1 MNGILSLA
9 LAITFSSGVAM
20 TMKVANTSGLKL
32 GQFLAV
38 NYLVCSLG
46 LLARGAWQTP
56 PGPDSALVWSLGIFV
71 GFMYVLSLW
80 LFDRAIS
87 ATGAGH
93 STTLMRLS
101 AALPTV
107 GSLLIFA
114 EPTTVYQV
122 VGLVLA
128 FACLPLASKTPVR
141 LDASG
146 NSAWGGIVWGLLL
159 FTVYGVTDFTFK
171 VQAELVPSTDPDTFM
186 ATIFTTSLLLTFP
199 QLFKGARPGMACIFW
214 GVVLGT
220 TNVLAT
226 HFWIRTLAQL
236 PGATAYPTLALGVI
250 VLTTLAGLLVWRER
264 LRPANY
270 AFLALAGVAV
280 VLINLG

>member
-1 MNGILSLA
+1 MSGLSSLV
-9 LAITFSSGVAM
+9 LAIIFSSAVAM
-20 TMKVANTSGLKL
+20 TMKVANAGGLKL

-46 LLARGAWQTP
+46 LLARGAWQRP
-56 PGPDSALVWSLGIFV
+56 SGPDSPLIWSLGIFV

-87 ATGAGH
+87 ATGLAL

-101 AALPTV
+101 AALPTF
-107 GSLLIFA
+107 GSLLLFA
-114 EPTTVYQV
+114 EPINGYQI
-122 VGLVLA
+122 VGLMLA
-128 FACLPLASKTPVR
+128 FSCLPLASRAPLRPDPSRKPV
-141 LDASG
+141 
-146 NSAWGGIVWGLLL
+146 WGSIVWGLLL

-171 VQAELVPSTDPDTFM
+171 VQAELVPLADPDTFM
-186 ATIFTTSLLLTFP
+186 ATIFTTALMLTFP
-199 QLFKGARPGMACIFW
+199 QLFKGARPGMDCLFW
-214 GVVLGT
+214 GTVLGFS
-220 TNVLAT
+220 NVLAT

-236 PGATAYPTLALGVI
+236 PGATAYPILALGVI
-250 VLTTLAGLLVWRER
+250 ALTTLASLLVWHER